1 MSPELHALVRQL
13 RAELDWARRTGVAAP
28 DPSTRASAVRSD
40 GETAAA
46 LESRAAAEASS
57 GGRASAVRSDDE
69 TAAALESRAA
79 AEASSG
85 GRASAVR
92 SDGEAAAALESR
104 AAAEASS
111 GARAPAFP
119 DRPAQNAPSDPR
131 VAQAPAPARQPVAR
145 DGAPADPAPATPR
158 QPATRAA
165 SPAPPE
171 APVSAAGRPPAPQ
184 LAPSTESALPPDPG
198 RGPSGDRP
206 GLPVH
211 DPRQALASATDLDEV
226 RRILGDCTRCKLHG
240 GRTQIVFGVGRPDA
254 EVMFIG
260 EGPGADEDRRG
271 EPFVGKAGQLLTRI
285 IEGGMG
291 MSRSDVYI
299 ANVVKCRPPRNRNPQ
314 ADEVEACEPFLE
326 AQVRAVRP
334 RVLILLGRVAA
345 QTLLRTDVPMGQIR
359 GRWTEVMGVPAMPTF
374 HPAYLL
380 RNPAE
385 KRPVWEDIQEVLR
398 FLGRPVP
405 GSARAGRGGAPE

>member
-1 MSPELHALVRQL
+1 MSPELHELVRQL

-28 DPSTRASAVRSD
+28 DPSTRAP
-40 GETAAA
+40 
-46 LESRAAAEASS
+46 
-57 GGRASAVRSDDE
+57 AVRSDD
-69 TAAALESRAA
+69 
-79 AEASSG
+79 
-85 GRASAVR
+85 
-92 SDGEAAAALESR
+92 EAAAALESR
-104 AAAEASS
+104 APAETSS
-111 GARAPAFP
+111 GDRASAFP
-119 DRPAQNAPSDPR
+119 DRPAQNEPSDPG
-131 VAQAPAPARQPVAR
+131 VAPAPAPAFQRQPVAR
-145 DGAPADPAPATPR
+145 DGSPADGSPATPR
-158 QPATRAA
+158 RPATRAA

-171 APVSAAGRPPAPQ
+171 APVSAAGRSPAPQ

-198 RGPSGDRP
+198 RGSAGGGP

-211 DPRQALASATDLDEV
+211 DPRQALASATDLDQV

-405 GSARAGRGGAPE
+405 GSDRAGRGGAPE